1 MPPKKKPTR
10 LSVKLAGTQG
20 CKRDLPGEDEM
31 DTEES
36 KPMETGD
43 DAPLTEAG
51 ALGAAGDDGA
61 AFKPGDNAILFNGT
75 LKYEVSILQAR
86 KYDAPKPPFRGRGAR
101 PIGGVADGADGDTH
115 EYYCRYTKWQKTK
128 EEWVHQSFVRP
139 WSAADAAAATK
150 RPPRKGM
157 WVEHKAPSA
166 SAGGSAAASNAA
178 SADEAEEGAPTGRA
192 AGRRAAPAPAPKPAK
207 PPAPQVGAPDPP
219 PEGGRGQ
226 RQRKAS
232 AKVADAD
239 DDDVKPAVAA
249 PPPAK
254 AGGRRAAEPAG
265 VSPVD
270 GMDAL
275 AALAGEGAAAAEED
289 DGMAALLG
297 LSQARGG
304 EGGDD
309 GEDDEDDEMMGG
321 GEDGDS
327 QEEEDEEEDDDEQMG
342 GEEGGEDDDDDDDDV
357 GFGVLRQ
364 AQKLVSNQDN
374 ENAKAEA
381 ARAEAEAASRLHR
394 RKALP
399 KKGLAPRQSVS
410 QLQWQMLAASR
421 QTDAWQQA
429 VREQTHD
436 ERQVIIPQQD
446 EDTKTGKAA
455 KGAPKGS
462 KRRKMGAPVKS
473 FGPLV

>member
-36 KPMETGD
+36 KPMETD

-166 SAGGSAAASNAA
+166 SAGARPPRRAPRRPTRPRRARRRGARRGAAPRRRRRRSR
-178 SADEAEEGAPTGRA
+178 P
-192 AGRRAAPAPAPKPAK
+192 GRRRRRWARPTRRPRRPRPAPA
-207 PPAPQVGAPDPP
+207 
-219 PEGGRGQ
+219 EGEREY
-226 RQRKAS
+226 
-232 AKVADAD
+232 DAD
-239 DDDVKPAVAA
+239 DDDVKPAVA

-275 AALAGEGAAAAEED
+275 AARAREGAAAAEED

-327 QEEEDEEEDDDEQMG
+327 QEEEDEEEDDDEQLG

>member
-1 MPPKKKPTR
+1 M
-10 LSVKLAGTQG
+10 
-20 CKRDLPGEDEM
+20 
-31 DTEES
+31 
-36 KPMETGD
+36 
-43 DAPLTEAG
+43 
-51 ALGAAGDDGA
+51 
-61 AFKPGDNAILFNGT
+61 
-75 LKYEVSILQAR
+75 
-86 KYDAPKPPFRGRGAR
+86 
-101 PIGGVADGADGDTH
+101 
-115 EYYCRYTKWQKTK
+115 
-128 EEWVHQSFVRP
+128 
-139 WSAADAAAATK
+139 
-150 RPPRKGM
+150 
-157 WVEHKAPSA
+157 
-166 SAGGSAAASNAA
+166 
-178 SADEAEEGAPTGRA
+178 
-192 AGRRAAPAPAPKPAK
+192 
-207 PPAPQVGAPDPP
+207 
-219 PEGGRGQ
+219 
-226 RQRKAS
+226 
-232 AKVADAD
+232 ADAD